1 MKSKNLKL
9 YIIFIGIIAVYSGCS
24 RKENTIDLL
33 PVQTVEKMIE
43 SDYTEVK
50 NGYYNNLI
58 IDDFLVMFPKG
69 KDQIYEL
76 MIQPKRLQVT
86 GGALISLV
94 KEQIGVAKGYLGDG
108 IRDSDFEIELFE
120 GNESERYQ
128 YSEVLSGESE
138 NKYLGMVLYDKM
150 EEDEKYM
157 QFNPEY
163 SLVWMS
169 AGGLKERGNSSVS
182 VIMAATQ
189 GQADYVRVYYRN
201 SADGSLEDTY
211 NLADGEYSIREGIS
225 FVEDYMNNKMPYP
238 VDSSAPKRVDR
249 VYVLS
254 LGNNRFAYYFT
265 LRKSFDGIMF
275 DTWLEGRMYQEGSPE
290 SYTVYDSAGV
300 AVFEKNSVDFFY
312 GYINN
317 QIIQRTDKAIDKII
331 SLKDAFGLVSDHL
344 EGEGNY
350 IIKSTEFSYRSKY
363 VNEEEE
369 KERAYPVWKFE
380 AEKGTNMIKLY
391 VNAVSGAVE
400 CVTLKE

>member
-50 NGYYNNLI
+50 NGYYSNLI

-211 NLADGEYSIREGIS
+211 NLADGEY
-225 FVEDYMNNKMPYP
+225 
-238 VDSSAPKRVDR
+238 
-249 VYVLS
+249 
-254 LGNNRFAYYFT
+254 
-265 LRKSFDGIMF
+265 
-275 DTWLEGRMYQEGSPE
+275 
-290 SYTVYDSAGV
+290 
-300 AVFEKNSVDFFY
+300 
-312 GYINN
+312 
-317 QIIQRTDKAIDKII
+317 IICR
-331 SLKDAFGLVSDHL
+331 
-344 EGEGNY
+344 
-350 IIKSTEFSYRSKY
+350 R
-363 VNEEEE
+363 
-369 KERAYPVWKFE
+369 
-380 AEKGTNMIKLY
+380 LY
-391 VNAVSGAVE
+391 E
-400 CVTLKE
+400 Q